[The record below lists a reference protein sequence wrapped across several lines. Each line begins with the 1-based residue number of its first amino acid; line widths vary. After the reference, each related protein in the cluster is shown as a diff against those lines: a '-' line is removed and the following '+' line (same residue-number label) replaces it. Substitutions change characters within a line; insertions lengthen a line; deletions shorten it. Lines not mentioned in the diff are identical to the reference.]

1 MVYYC
6 IACGKSLEEH
16 PEQKCIDNFLNV
28 IEEKKKEL
36 TQSKARI
43 RELED
48 AIRKFLE
55 ADMELD
61 DKLNHPIGV
70 AISPNLYQA
79 VKKAKRGLLDIMPL
93 SEKSD
98 KGE

>member
-1 MVYYC
+1 MDK
-6 IACGKSLEEH
+6 I
-16 PEQKCIDNFLNV
+16 V
-28 IEEKKKEL
+28 IEAYNRTIAEL
-36 TQSKARI
+36 QERI

-70 AISPNLYQA
+70 EISSNLYQA
-79 VKKAKRGLLDIMPL
+79 VSKAKRELLDII
-93 SEKSD
+93 SDNQSD
-98 KGE
+98 KENADDNK